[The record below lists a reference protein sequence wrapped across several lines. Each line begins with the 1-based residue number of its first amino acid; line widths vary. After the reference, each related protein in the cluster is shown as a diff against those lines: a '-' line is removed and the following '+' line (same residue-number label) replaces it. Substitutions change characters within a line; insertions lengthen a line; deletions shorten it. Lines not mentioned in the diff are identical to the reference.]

1 MNDKM
6 WSLEEVL
13 HRTMN
18 VVLRVVHLTCES
30 ADQNAPDNRLKRWQ
44 PPPVDERS
52 ERRKTMVH
60 RVLWSVIVKGMEF
73 LPNLGH

>member
-1 MNDKM
+1 
-6 WSLEEVL
+6 
-13 HRTMN
+13 MN

-52 ERRKTMVH
+52 ERRKTMV
-60 RVLWSVIVKGMEF
+60 IVKGMEF